1 MNEHFEKRTV
11 TVVEFARLA
20 GISRTTAYECVR
32 SRAIPSVRFGRRIV
46 VPKWAVESALGKGQ
60 PTANKREP
68 STR

>member
-32 SRAIPSVRFGRRIV
+32 SGAIPSVRFGRRIV
-46 VPKWAVESALGKGQ
+46 VPKWAVESALGEGQ